1 MPILIDTSAI
11 VAAMNEQETH
21 HARVAEELVRLAP
34 DGLLIPSTIL
44 AETMSF
50 ARARYGL
57 QVQRRL
63 WDGIGRAGIEIV
75 PVDAELIARARE
87 IDVVYEDAGFG
98 FADCA
103 LLATCERLR
112 IARLFTLNRRLAL
125 YRPGF
130 AEGIEILPQ
139 GP

>member
-1 MPILIDTSAI
+1 MPILIDTSAM

-21 HARVAEELVRLAP
+21 HARVAQALVRLAP
-34 DGLLIPSTIL
+34 HGLLIPSTIL

-57 QVQRRL
+57 LVQRRL
-63 WDGIGRAGIEIV
+63 WDGISKAGIEIV

-87 IDVVYEDAGFG
+87 IDVAYEDAEFG
-98 FADCA
+98 FADCT

-112 IARLFTLNRRLAL
+112 IARLFTLDRRLAL

-130 AEGIEILPQ
+130 AEGIEILP
-139 GP
+139 